1 MNVMNVNPT
10 KSYYDYITNKIRK
23 AFKEYYFR
31 NGLNLDSTI
40 KNPLGMSEEEL
51 NEFGDKYSLINIV
64 INITNETSEKFLSL
78 EEKFL
83 EARIPVDVL
92 QILSRLM
99 QKSPNSYLI
108 GGCTRDIILGLEPKD
123 YDFVT
128 DIPYSE
134 LKELFSECKFKE
146 TGTEFLVF
154 NLNYNGT
161 DYEIANYRKDSPKS
175 DGRKPQSVEIGTI
188 EEDILRRDFTINNI
202 GWNPEDLRITEES
215 LDDILERKCRFVGTP
230 EERLH
235 EDYLRGWRFLR
246 LVKTKN
252 LIPDAAS
259 LRAVR
264 RNWEKIYNSSNPH
277 RVMLEL
283 EKICLN

>member
-1 MNVMNVNPT
+1 MSNSQR
-10 KSYYDYITNKIRK
+10 KYLLSKLRK
-23 AFKEYYFR
+23 ACKEHYFR
-31 NGLNLDSTI
+31 NALNMKEVQNPLDLDETELLYYVIDYNLDSMYRDILNDVSI
-40 KNPLGMSEEEL
+40 KFIEIHN
-51 NEFGDKYSLINIV
+51 
-64 INITNETSEKFLSL
+64 
-78 EEKFL
+78 KFL

-128 DIPYSE
+128 DISYSE

-154 NLNYNGT
+154 NLNYNGA
-161 DYEIANYRKDSPKS
+161 DYEIANYRKDSTES

-188 EEDILRRDFTINNI
+188 EEDQARRDFWVNTIA
-202 GWNPEDLRITEES
+202 WNPEDLRITEDA
-215 LDDILERKCRFVGTP
+215 LDDILERKLRFVGTP

-283 EKICLN
+283 EKICL

>member
-1 MNVMNVNPT
+1 MSNSQRKYLLSKLR
-10 KSYYDYITNKIRK
+10 KSC
-23 AFKEYYFR
+23 KEHYFR
-31 NGLNLDSTI
+31 SGLNLDSSI
-40 KNPLGMSEEEL
+40 KNPLDMRESELLTYIGKYDLDSMYRDILDETAINFIEL
-51 NEFGDKYSLINIV
+51 HN
-64 INITNETSEKFLSL
+64 
-78 EEKFL
+78 KFL
-83 EARIPVDVL
+83 ESKIPVDVL

-99 QKSPNSYLI
+99 QKSKNSYLI

-154 NLNYNGT
+154 NLNYNGV
-161 DYEIANYRKDSPKS
+161 DYEIANYRRDSVES

-202 GWNPEDLRITEES
+202 AWNAGDLRITEES
-215 LDDILERKCRFVGTP
+215 LDDILERKLRFVGVP

-264 RNWEKIYNSSNPH
+264 RNWEKIYTASNPH

>member
-1 MNVMNVNPT
+1 MKDKMDNSQRMYLIS
-10 KSYYDYITNKIRK
+10 KLRKECKI
-23 AFKEYYFR
+23 YYFR
-31 NGLNLDSTI
+31 NGLNLDKKV
-40 KNPLGMSEEEL
+40 KNPLEMDEIEL
-51 NEFGDKYSLINIV
+51 MVFIDKYNLDSMYVNILNDTV
-64 INITNETSEKFLSL
+64 N
-78 EEKFL
+78 KFL
-83 EARIPVDVL
+83 EIYNKFKKSNIPEDVL
-92 QILSRLM
+92 TILHRLYVA
-99 QKSPNSYLI
+99 SNNSYLI

-128 DIPYSE
+128 DIPYE
-134 LKELFSECKFKE
+134 KLKEVFSECKFKE

-154 NLNYNGT
+154 NLNYNGN
-161 DYEIANYRKDSPKS
+161 DYEIANYRKDSDCT
-175 DGRKPQSVEIGTI
+175 DGRRPDSVEVGTI
-188 EEDILRRDFTINNI
+188 EEDQARRDFTINNI
-202 GWNPEDLRITEES
+202 AWNPEDLRITEES
-215 LDDILERKCRFVGTP
+215 LDDILERKLRFAGNP

-264 RNWEKIYNSSNPH
+264 RNWEKIYNASNPH

>member
-1 MNVMNVNPT
+1 MSNSQR
-10 KSYYDYITNKIRK
+10 KYLLSKLRK
-23 AFKEYYFR
+23 ACKEHYFR
-31 NGLNLDSTI
+31 NALNLDSSN
-40 KNPLGMSEEEL
+40 KNPLEMREPELLSFIEKYNLDSTYRDIL
-51 NEFGDKYSLINIV
+51 NEVSI
-64 INITNETSEKFLSL
+64 KFI
-78 EEKFL
+78 EIHNKFL
-83 EARIPVDVL
+83 EANIPEDVL
-92 QILSRLM
+92 TILHRLYIAS
-99 QKSPNSYLI
+99 KNSYLI

-128 DIPYSE
+128 DIPYSG

-154 NLNYNGT
+154 NLNYNGV
-161 DYEIANYRKDSPKS
+161 DYEIANYRKDSVTS
-175 DGRKPQSVEIGTI
+175 DGRRPQSVEIGTI
-188 EEDILRRDFTINNI
+188 EEDILRRDYWCNTIA
-202 GWNPEDLRITEES
+202 WNPEDLRITEDA
-215 LDDILERKCRFVGTP
+215 LDDILERKLRFVGTP

>member
-1 MNVMNVNPT
+1 MSNSQRNYLLS
-10 KSYYDYITNKIRK
+10 KLRK
-23 AFKEYYFR
+23 ACKEYYFR
-31 NGLNLDSTI
+31 NGLNLDSSI
-40 KNPLGMSEEEL
+40 KNPLDMDRTDLMVFIIQHSLYPMYCDIL
-51 NEFGDKYSLINIV
+51 NDVSIKFIEIHNKFEKANIP
-64 INITNETSEKFLSL
+64 
-78 EEKFL
+78 
-83 EARIPVDVL
+83 ADVL
-92 QILSRLM
+92 QILSRLI

-154 NLNYNGT
+154 NLNYNGN
-161 DYEIANYRKDSPKS
+161 DYEIANYRKDSPES
-175 DGRKPQSVEIGTI
+175 DGRKPQSVQIGTI
-188 EEDILRRDFTINNI
+188 EEDQARRDFTINVI

-215 LDDILERKCRFVGTP
+215 LDDILERKLRFVGNP